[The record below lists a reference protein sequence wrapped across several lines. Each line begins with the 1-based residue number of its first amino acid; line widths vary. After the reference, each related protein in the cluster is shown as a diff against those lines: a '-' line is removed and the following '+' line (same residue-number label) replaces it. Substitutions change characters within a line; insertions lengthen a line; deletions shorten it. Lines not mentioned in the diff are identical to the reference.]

1 MLHAARS
8 LSDGERAI
16 LQQDGDEGHD
26 TGPKV
31 LKSKT
36 CVASKA
42 HLCDTCGAGTIPVGA
57 RYHLLV
63 TLGDDGFQIQRFC
76 SGPQPATQPGNWRCE
91 SERLEFEEHQRA
103 TYVAYLTE
111 DGTMSPVEDEAS
123 YERHLEERAAQKAAR
138 DAAEVKRAAER
149 AVNPRIN
156 DDDLPF

>member
-1 MLHAARS
+1 MLHTARS
-8 LSDGERAI
+8 LSDGERTI

-42 HLCDTCGAGTIPVGA
+42 HLCDTCGAGTIAAGSS
-57 RYHLLV
+57 YHLLV

-76 SGPQPATQPGNWRCE
+76 SAPQPATQPGNWRCE

-103 TYVAYLTE
+103 TYIAYLTE
-111 DGTMSPVEDEAS
+111 DGTMTPAEAEAS
-123 YERHLEERAAQKAAR
+123 YERHLEEKAARKAER
-138 DAAEVKRAAER
+138 DAAETRRAAQR
-149 AVNPRIN
+149 ARTPHAN